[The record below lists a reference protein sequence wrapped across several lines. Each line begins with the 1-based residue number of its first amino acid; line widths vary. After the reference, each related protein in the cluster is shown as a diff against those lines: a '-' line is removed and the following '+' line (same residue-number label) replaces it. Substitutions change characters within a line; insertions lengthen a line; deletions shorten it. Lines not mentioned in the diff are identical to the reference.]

1 MRPVKTQH
9 IFICTLMLCTL
20 LFFFTPL
27 STSAQTVNI
36 PDANLRAAIAEALDK
51 APNARITADEMAT
64 LRELNAL
71 SMDIK
76 NLAGLEAA
84 VNLEGL
90 GLNNNIISDIS
101 PLAGLIELRD
111 IGLEENA
118 ITDLSP
124 LAGLINVVH
133 LHLGHNVITDLSPLE
148 GLINLRGISLHHN
161 AIFDLSPLAG
171 LIKLEWIGM
180 SHNPLA
186 DLAPLSGLTNLHNFH
201 GWGTPVVNLGAIA
214 KLPKLREI
222 NVCGGEIS
230 DLSPLADAKGLKELY
245 IVGNDVSDLSPLEG
259 LKSLTHLGLHH
270 NQISD
275 LSPLEGLNN
284 LTWIDLR
291 DNQISDVSP
300 LAELSNLRWIDLSQN
315 AAITDV
321 SVLALLPNLTW
332 MGLAG
337 NTGIGTSQL
346 ERFSE
351 KTSILHSDFVNSA
364 FPEAGPKIVGPWLWA
379 IVPGAG
385 VSKADL
391 IEKASKGAATEVKV
405 ATFGATEDKPIG
417 KGKWKA
423 HNLAP
428 VGGDNINEMTDALG
442 WGSGHEV
449 YDHVIYGSV
458 TLNSPRKQETTMLV
472 GSDDGVKVWLN
483 GEVVHYNPI
492 ARGAGDYQDAFPVTL
507 KQGTNALLVAVD
519 NRGHGAFSGF
529 FGFSKDTDYTV
540 NPIGKKF
547 TVQIPAW
554 DVNRDGETNILDLIL
569 VGQDFG
575 KANSTNAR
583 TDVNKDGKRNIADLV
598 LVARHLGELS
608 GVSGAPSV
616 LALRH
621 LKLDPA
627 IIRSWITQ
635 AQLEDDGSP
644 AFQQG
649 IANLQQLL
657 AVLTPESTALL
668 ANYPNPFNPE
678 TWIPYQLSESTD
690 VTLRIYAVSGTL
702 VRTLHLGHQPAG
714 IYQSRSRAAYWDGKN
729 EVGESVASGIYFY
742 TLSTE
747 STRDS
752 VPAGDFTATRKM
764 LIRK

>member
-1 MRPVKTQH
+1 MQLAKTQH
-9 IFICTLMLCTL
+9 IFVCTLILCAV
-20 LFFFTPL
+20 LFLTPL

-36 PDANLRAAIAEALDK
+36 PDANLREAINEVLGK
-51 APNARITADEMAT
+51 APNARITTDEIAT

-76 NLAGLEAA
+76 NLTGLEAA

-101 PLAGLIELRD
+101 PLTGLIKLRD

-124 LAGLINVVH
+124 LAGLINVEH
-133 LHLGHNVITDLSPLE
+133 LHLAHNVITDLSPLA
-148 GLINLRGISLHHN
+148 GLINLRGIGLHHN
-161 AIFDLSPLAG
+161 AISDLSPLAG
-171 LIKLEWIGM
+171 LVKLEWIGM
-180 SHNPLA
+180 SDNPLA

-245 IVGNDVSDLSPLEG
+245 LPGNEVSDLSPLKG
-259 LKSLTHLGLHH
+259 LTNLTRLSFEH

-284 LTWIDLR
+284 LTWVDLR
-291 DNQISDVSP
+291 DNAISDVSP
-300 LAELSNLRWIDLSQN
+300 LAELSNLKWIDLSQN

-321 SVLALLPNLTW
+321 SPLAPLSNLTW
-332 MGLAG
+332 MGLAE
-337 NTGIGTSQL
+337 NTGIDASQL
-346 ERFSE
+346 DRFST

-385 VSKADL
+385 VSKTDL
-391 IEKASKGAATEVKV
+391 LEKASKGAATEVKV
-405 ATFGATEDKPIG
+405 ATFGASDGKPVG
-417 KGKWKA
+417 KSKWTA

-428 VGGDNINEMTDALG
+428 VGGDNINQMTDALG
-442 WGSGHEV
+442 WGSGSEV
-449 YDHVIYGSV
+449 YDHVVYGSA

-472 GSDDGVKVWLN
+472 GSNDGVKVWLN
-483 GEVVHYNPI
+483 GEVVHYNPTT
-492 ARGAGDYQDAFPVTL
+492 RGAGDYQDAFPVTL
-507 KQGTNALLVAVD
+507 KQGTNVLLVAVD
-519 NRGHGAFSGF
+519 NRGHGGFSGF
-529 FGFSKDTDYTV
+529 FGFAKDTDYTV

-547 TVQIPAW
+547 TVKIPAW
-554 DVNRDGETNILDLIL
+554 DVNRDGRTDILDLIM

-575 KANSTNAR
+575 KARSTNAR
-583 TDVNKDGKRNIADLV
+583 TDVNRDGKRNISDLV
-598 LVARHLGELS
+598 LVAQHLGELS
-608 GVSGAPSV
+608 GISAAPSA
-616 LALRH
+616 LALDY

-627 IIRSWITQ
+627 IIRTWIAQ
-635 AQLEDDGSP
+635 AQLENDGSP

-649 IANLQQLL
+649 IVNLQRLL
-657 AVLTPESTALL
+657 AVLTPESTVLL

-678 TWIPYQLSESTD
+678 TWIPYELAEPVA
-690 VTLRIYAVSGTL
+690 VTLRIYTVSGTL
-702 VRTLHLGHQPAG
+702 VRRLDLGHQSAG
-714 IYQSRSRAAYWDGKN
+714 LYHEQSRAAYWDGKN
-729 EVGESVASGIYFY
+729 QLGEPVASGVYFY
-742 TLSTE
+742 TLA
-747 STRDS
+747 
-752 VPAGDFTATRKM
+752 AGDFTATRKM

>member
-1 MRPVKTQH
+1 MQPAKIQH
-9 IFICTLMLCTL
+9 IFIYTL
-20 LFFFTPL
+20 LLSATLFLMFPL
-27 STSAQTVNI
+27 TTIAQTVNI
-36 PDANLRAAIAEALDK
+36 PDTNLRAAIAEALGK
-51 APNARITADEMAT
+51 APNARITVDEMAT

-71 SMDIK
+71 SMDIR

-84 VNLEGL
+84 VNLQGL

-101 PLAGLIELRD
+101 PLTGLIKLRD

-124 LAGLINVVH
+124 LAGLINVEH
-133 LHLGHNVITDLSPLE
+133 LHLAHNVITDLSPLA
-148 GLINLRGISLHHN
+148 GLINLRGIGLHHN
-161 AIFDLSPLAG
+161 AISDLSPLAG
-171 LIKLEWIGM
+171 LVKLEWIGM
-180 SHNPLA
+180 SDNPLA

-245 IVGNDVSDLSPLEG
+245 IVGNEVSDLSPLKG
-259 LKSLTHLGLHH
+259 LTNLRRLSFEH

-284 LTWIDLR
+284 LTWMDLR
-291 DNQISDVSP
+291 DNRISDVSP
-300 LAELSNLRWIDLSQN
+300 LATLNNLTWLDLSQN

-321 SVLALLPNLTW
+321 SALAPLPNLTW
-332 MGLAG
+332 MGLAE
-337 NTGIGTSQL
+337 NTGIDASQL
-346 ERFSE
+346 DRFSA

-385 VSKADL
+385 VSNTDL
-391 IEKASKGAATEVKV
+391 LEKASKGAATEVKV
-405 ATFGATEDKPIG
+405 ATFGATEEKPVG
-417 KGKWKA
+417 KSKWTA

-428 VGGDNINEMTDALG
+428 VGGDNINQMTDALG
-442 WGSGHEV
+442 WGSGSEV
-449 YDHVIYGSV
+449 YDHVVYGSA

-483 GEVVHYNPI
+483 GEVVHYNPTT
-492 ARGAGDYQDAFPVTL
+492 RGAGDYQDAFPVTL
-507 KQGTNALLVAVD
+507 KRGTNVLLVAVD
-519 NRGHGAFSGF
+519 NRGHGSFSGF
-529 FGFSKDTDYTV
+529 FGFAKDTDYTV

-547 TVQIPAW
+547 TVKVPAY
-554 DVNRDGETNILDLIL
+554 DVNRDGRTDILDLIL

-575 KANSTNAR
+575 KAKPANAR
-583 TDVNKDGKRNIADLV
+583 TDVNRDGKRNISDLV
-598 LVARHLGELS
+598 LVAQHLGELS
-608 GVSGAPSV
+608 GVAAAPSA
-616 LALRH
+616 LALDH
-621 LKLDPA
+621 LKLEPA
-627 IIRSWITQ
+627 ILRAWIAQ
-635 AQLEDDGSP
+635 AQLENDGSL

-657 AVLTPESTALL
+657 AVLIPESTTLL

-678 TWIPYQLSESTD
+678 TWIPYHEQ
-690 VTLRIYAVSGTL
+690 
-702 VRTLHLGHQPAG
+702 H
-714 IYQSRSRAAYWDGKN
+714 RAAYWDGKN
-729 EVGESVASGIYFY
+729 AVGESVASGVYFY
-742 TLSTE
+742 TLT
-747 STRDS
+747 
-752 VPAGDFTATRKM
+752 AGDFTATRKM

>member
-1 MRPVKTQH
+1 MQLIKTQH
-9 IFICTLMLCTL
+9 IFISTRILCTL
-20 LFFFTPL
+20 LFFLTSL
-27 STSAQTVNI
+27 SISAQTVNI
-36 PDANLRAAIAEALDK
+36 PDANLRKAINEALDK

-71 SMDIK
+71 SMNIK

-101 PLAGLIELRD
+101 PLTGLIKLRD
-111 IGLEENA
+111 IGLEENV

-124 LAGLINVVH
+124 LAGLINVEH
-133 LHLGHNVITDLSPLE
+133 LHLAHNVI
-148 GLINLRGISLHHN
+148 I
-161 AIFDLSPLAG
+161 DLSPLAG
-171 LIKLEWIGM
+171 LINLRGIGLHHNAISDLSPLAGLVKLEWIGM

-201 GWGTPVVNLGAIA
+201 GWGTPVVNLGAIV

-245 IVGNDVSDLSPLEG
+245 IVGNEVSDLSPLEG

-270 NQISD
+270 NQVSD
-275 LSPLEGLNN
+275 LSPLEGLSN
-284 LTWIDLR
+284 LTWVNLH
-291 DNQISDVSP
+291 DNRVSDVSP
-300 LAELSNLRWIDLSQN
+300 LAALDNLKWIDLSRN
-315 AAITDV
+315 AITDV
-321 SVLALLPNLTW
+321 SALTSLPNLTW
-332 MGLAG
+332 MGLTE
-337 NTGIGTSQL
+337 NTLTDPSQL
-346 ERFSE
+346 ERFST
-351 KTSILHSDFVNSA
+351 KTSISHSDFVNTA

-385 VSKADL
+385 VSNTDL
-391 IEKASKGAATEVKV
+391 LERASKGAATEVKV
-405 ATFGATEDKPIG
+405 ATFGATEEKPVG
-417 KGKWKA
+417 ASKWTA

-442 WGSGHEV
+442 WGSGSEV
-449 YDHVIYGSV
+449 YDHVVYGSA

-483 GEVVHYNPI
+483 GEVVHYNPTT
-492 ARGAGDYQDAFPVTL
+492 RGAGDYQDAFPVTL
-507 KQGTNALLVAVD
+507 KQGTNVLLVAVD
-519 NRGHGAFSGF
+519 NRGHGGFSGF
-529 FGFSKDTDYTV
+529 FGFAKDTDYTV

-547 TVQIPAW
+547 NVQIPAW
-554 DVNRDGETNILDLIL
+554 DVNRDGRTDILDLIL
-569 VGQDFG
+569 VGQDLG
-575 KANSTNAR
+575 KTRSTNAR

-608 GVSGAPSV
+608 GVSAAPAARIV
-616 LALRH
+616 GNV
-621 LKLDPA
+621 KVDPTT
-627 IIRSWITQ
+627 IRTWIAQ
-635 AQLEDDGSP
+635 AEIESDGSL

-649 IANLQQLL
+649 IANLQRLL
-657 AVLTPESTALL
+657 ALMTPRETQLL

-678 TWIPYQLSESTD
+678 TWIPYQLAEPAT
-690 VTLRIYAVSGTL
+690 VALRIYGVNGTL
-702 VRTLHLGHQPAG
+702 VRTLNLGYQPAG
-714 IYQSRSRAAYWDGKN
+714 IYEERSRAAYWDGKN
-729 EVGESVASGIYFY
+729 ELGESVASGVYFY
-742 TLSTE
+742 TLTA
-747 STRDS
+747 D
-752 VPAGDFTATRKM
+752 DFTATRKM

>member
-1 MRPVKTQH
+1 MQLAKTQH
-9 IFICTLMLCTL
+9 IFIYTLMLCAV
-20 LFFFTPL
+20 LFLAPL

-36 PDANLRAAIAEALDK
+36 PDANLREAINEVLGK
-51 APNARITADEMAT
+51 APNARITIDEMAT

-101 PLAGLIELRD
+101 PLTGLIKLRD
-111 IGLEENA
+111 IGLEENT

-124 LAGLINVVH
+124 LAGLLNVEH
-133 LHLGHNVITDLSPLE
+133 LHLGRNLITDLSPLE

-161 AIFDLSPLAG
+161 AISDLSPLAG
-171 LIKLEWIGM
+171 LVKLEWIGM
-180 SHNPLA
+180 SDNPLA
-186 DLAPLSGLTNLHNFH
+186 DLAPLSGLTSLRNFH
-201 GWGTPVVNLGAIA
+201 GWGTPVVNLDGIA

-222 NVCGGEIS
+222 NVCGGGIS

-245 IVGNDVSDLSPLEG
+245 LPGNEVSDLSPLKG
-259 LKSLTHLGLHH
+259 LTSLTRLSFEH

-284 LTWIDLR
+284 LTWVDLR
-291 DNQISDVSP
+291 DNQISNVSS
-300 LAELSNLRWIDLSQN
+300 LAELSDLRWIDLSQN

-321 SVLALLPNLTW
+321 SALAPLPNLTW
-332 MGLAG
+332 MGLAE
-337 NTGIGTSQL
+337 NTGIDTSQL
-346 ERFSE
+346 DRFSE
-351 KTSILHSDFVNSA
+351 NTSILHSDFVNSA

-385 VSKADL
+385 VANADL
-391 IEKASKGAATEVKV
+391 LERATKAAATEVKV
-405 ATFGATEDKPIG
+405 STFGATEGKPVG
-417 KGKWKA
+417 SGKWRA
-423 HNLAP
+423 HRLSP
-428 VGGDNINEMTDALG
+428 TGGDNLNEMTDALG
-442 WGSGHEV
+442 WGSGSEI
-449 YDHVIYGSV
+449 YDHVVYGSL

-483 GEVVHYNPI
+483 GAVVHYNPTT
-492 ARGAGDYQDAFPVTL
+492 RGAGDYQDAFPVTL
-507 KQGTNALLVAVD
+507 KQGTNVLLVAVD
-519 NRGHGAFSGF
+519 NRGHGGFSGF
-529 FGFSKDTDYTV
+529 FGFAKDTDYTV

-575 KANSTNAR
+575 KPRATNAR
-583 TDVNKDGKRNIADLV
+583 TDVNKDGRRNISDLV
-598 LVARHLGELS
+598 LVAQHLGELS
-608 GVSGAPSV
+608 GVSAAPSA
-616 LALRH
+616 LAVGNMR
-621 LKLDPA
+621 LDPA
-627 IIRSWITQ
+627 MIRGWITQ
-635 AQLEDDGSP
+635 AQIENDGSF

-649 IANLQQLL
+649 ITNLHQLL
-657 AVLTPESTALL
+657 ALLMPEKTALL

-678 TWIPYQLSESTD
+678 TWIPYQLSESTE
-690 VTLRIYAVSGTL
+690 VTVRIYEVSGIV

-714 IYQSRSRAAYWDGKN
+714 IYQARSRAAYWDGKN
-729 EVGESVASGIYFY
+729 ELGEPVASGIYFY
-742 TLSTE
+742 TLT
-747 STRDS
+747 
-752 VPAGDFTATRKM
+752 AGDFTATRKM
-764 LIRK
+764 LIMK